1 MKVEIRRRQLVR
13 KSILGAA
20 TAALTLGL
28 LAIDN
33 PVNAQTS
40 AAEMLEQARARAREM
55 EELKAVL
62 NGPDQNMRLASF
74 DIMVNSGDEAMRQIA
89 IDAGLA
95 SADSL
100 MQAMAFKEVILSL
113 DRIVLTLEIDKSQ
126 SAEMQAQAQKILDL
140 KGKTYVIPIIGTD
153 RKTGVFKIKSSY
165 TGQVTGTM
173 VSFKVSYDGGTLS
186 LVDETTMKG
195 PVTISSSGYGGFIAS
210 AKIR

>member
-1 MKVEIRRRQLVR
+1 MTPIACAIV
-13 KSILGAA
+13 A
-20 TAALTLGL
+20 AALL
-28 LAIDN
+28 LLD
-33 PVNAQTS
+33 PVPVYAQTS

-100 MQAMAFKEVILSL
+100 MQAMAFKETILSMDRIILSL
-113 DRIVLTLEIDKSQ
+113 EIDTSQ
-126 SAEMQAQAQKILDL
+126 PADVQAKAQQYLSS
-140 KGKTYVIPIIGTD
+140 KGSTYQIPIVEVD
-153 RKTGVFKIKSSY
+153 RSTGIFKIYSSN
-165 TGQVTGTM
+165 TGQVSGTM
-173 VSFKVSYDGGTLS
+173 VTFKFNHDSGTLE
-186 LVDETTMKG
+186 LVDETTIQGAVSLYKG
-195 PVTISSSGYGGFIAS
+195 GYGGFIAT